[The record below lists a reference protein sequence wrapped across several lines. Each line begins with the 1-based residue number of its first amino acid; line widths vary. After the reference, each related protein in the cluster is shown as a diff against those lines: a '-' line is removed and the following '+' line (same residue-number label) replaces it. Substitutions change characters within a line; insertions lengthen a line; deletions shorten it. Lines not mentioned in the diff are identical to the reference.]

1 MSKMGRAPSSSGS
14 SSPFLTV
21 AAATATYVAAGA
33 VILSGD
39 SEATIAAKIA
49 AAGANST
56 VYFSAGTYTILGTLL
71 PLDNQRWWGPGK
83 LVADAASTSDLI
95 HVNGKTGVKIDLT
108 LDGAMSSVLAG
119 NPGAGL
125 VNRANLVNIDAGST
139 FTLVR
144 GRLQNNA
151 GDAVR
156 IYDAS
161 WNTVEADIYNCYYG
175 VVVTSGGSAT
185 DPGGGSHY
193 NHVTDCKIEVIG
205 KNAVYF
211 TGHNDSTA
219 LPNPLN
225 FNRVTNVTISQ
236 FGDTGIEIGQGS
248 HNCTVSGVTID
259 GGDPTARLNGWG
271 FNGILVRDGTGH
283 SISGFTIKNIA
294 SFTNGNGAVITLGNG
309 IFLWP
314 QFTGTITDVSIG
326 PGEIENCSRGVF
338 LQGNNNTFDASTAN
352 ITGGAGTVTFT
363 DGVLNSTTTLTSAT
377 ANFISSDVGKTITG
391 TGIPAATTIA
401 SVTNST
407 TVVLSAAATATA
419 SGVTF
424 GIFGRQI
431 YAGVTVTGVVVANTQ
446 LGVLDGSWATFQT
459 VLQAHGFYVQS
470 VTGVTLSN
478 CVAKNCQNDG
488 FRLGDNAQGSAFA
501 TDVMLDSCMAFDNGQ
516 QNVGGQNYYGFNLFG
531 TGNQA
536 RIKLANCQAFD
547 SRTTG
552 AKTQTGGYNWNGN
565 GSGGMTSAAAMI
577 ACTANGNKT
586 LAFNNCGSA
595 NIRFGTITSTAAS
608 YSAATT
614 DTAVVFTGSTAAQT
628 ITLPSITTSGLG
640 REIRVIN
647 NSSVALTIA
656 KSGGGTL
663 AGPASLAAG
672 AEHIYISDGVSN
684 WY

>member
-1 MSKMGRAPSSSGS
+1 MTAASLRRVGIGGRGTYPM
-14 SSPFLTV
+14 V
-21 AAATATYVAAGA
+21 TAV
-33 VILSGD
+33 VSGD
-39 SEATIAAKIA
+39 SEATIGTKIT
-49 AAGANST
+49 AAGVGGSI
-56 VYFSAGTYTILGTLL
+56 YFGPGTYTIVGTLS
-71 PLDNQRWWGPGK
+71 PLDNQRWWGPGVLK
-83 LVADAASTSDLI
+83 ADAASVSDLI

-108 LDGAMSSVLAG
+108 LDGGMSSVLAG

-125 VNRANLVNIDAGST
+125 VNRANLVNIDSGST

-156 IYDAS
+156 IYDSS

-175 VVVTSGGSAT
+175 VVVTSGGSAG

-219 LPNPLN
+219 LPNALN

-259 GGDPTARLNGWG
+259 GGDVTARLNGWG

-283 SISGFTIKNIA
+283 SISGFTIRNIG
-294 SFTNGNGAVITLGNG
+294 SYTNGNGAYITLGNG
-309 IFLWP
+309 IYLWP
-314 QFTGTITDVSIG
+314 QFTGVISEISIG

-338 LQGNNNTFDASTAN
+338 VQGNNTTFDASTAT

-363 DGVLNSTTTLTSAT
+363 DAVTNGTTTVTSAT
-377 ANFISSDVGKTITG
+377 ANFISSDAGKTVTG
-391 TGIPAATTIA
+391 TNIPASTTIA
-401 SVTNST
+401 SVTNAT
-407 TVVLSAAATATA
+407 TIVLSQAATGSS
-419 SGVTF
+419 SGGTL

-431 YAGVTVTGVVVANTQ
+431 YAGVTITGVVVGSTQ
-446 LGVLDGSWATFQT
+446 LGMLDGSWATFQT
-459 VLQAHGFYVQS
+459 TLESHGFYIQS
-470 VTGVTLSN
+470 ATGVMLSN
-478 CVAKNCQNDG
+478 CIAKNCQNDG
-488 FRLGDNAQGSAFA
+488 FRLGDTAQGSSFA
-501 TDVMLDSCMAFDNGQ
+501 TDVLLESCMAFDNGQ

-536 RIKLANCQAFD
+536 RIKLNNCQAFD
-547 SRTTG
+547 SRVSG

-565 GSGGMTSAAAMI
+565 GSGGMTSSAAMV

-586 LAFNNCGSA
+586 LAFNNCGNA
-595 NIRFGTITSTAAS
+595 NIRFGTIAS
-608 YSAATT
+608 VSANYSVATT
-614 DTAVVFTGSTAAQT
+614 DTVVVFTGSTASQT

-647 NSSVALTIA
+647 NSSVTVTIA

-663 AGPASLAAG
+663 AGPTSLAAG
-672 AEHIYISDGVSN
+672 AEHIYVSDGGSN